1 MTTDLPD
8 KIGKYEILGIAGKG
22 GMGLVYSAYD
32 PVIDRKVAIKIRN
45 RNTTNNT
52 VSTEARSLKAEQKL
66 FLNEAQAAGAL
77 DHPNILKI
85 YDAGEIEGQ
94 FYIVMEYI
102 ERADTLVSYC
112 KGDNL
117 PPIKTVVRLMRQCAD
132 ALNYAH
138 EKGITHCDIKP
149 ANLMLTDER
158 GDIKICDFG
167 IAKRTQTDVTQ
178 VLGWFGSPNYMSP
191 EQARDD
197 RITGQSDLFSLGVVM
212 YELLTGK
219 QPFAAN
225 NISALINNLL
235 HKDPRS
241 LEELCPEAPQSLV
254 AVIKRM
260 LKKNL
265 LERYKTGAELVKDLD
280 RVLDELAYS
289 EVALPEEQKL
299 RAVKDLKF
307 FRDLSEAEIREVIKA
322 SVWEHYSAN
331 QWVIREG
338 TLENSFYIIVSGE
351 VSVKRTNREINT
363 LSEGECIGEMGYLG
377 EGKRTASVVTADEV
391 TVMKIALPL
400 REWASFPLQ
409 VRLNKV
415 FQQTLIE
422 RLAET
427 SKYLS
432 KAVSA

>member
-85 YDAGEIEGQ
+85 YDAGEIEDQ

-102 ERADTLVSYC
+102 EHADTLVSYC

-149 ANLMLTDER
+149 ANLMLTER
-158 GDIKICDFG
+158 GEIKICDFG

-254 AVIKRM
+254 AIIKRM

-307 FRDLSEAEIREVIKA
+307 FRDLSEAEIREIIKA

-331 QWVIREG
+331 QWVIQEG

-351 VSVKRTNREINT
+351 VSVKRTNKEITT

>member
-52 VSTEARSLKAEQKL
+52 VSAEVRSLKAKQKL
-66 FLNEAQAAGAL
+66 FFNEAQAAGAL

-85 YDAGEIEGQ
+85 YDAGEIEDQ

-112 KGDNL
+112 KRDNL
-117 PPIKTVVRLMRQCAD
+117 SPIKTVVRLMRQCAD

-149 ANLMLTDER
+149 ANLMLTER

-212 YELLTGK
+212 YELLTGER
-219 QPFAAN
+219 PFAAN
-225 NISALINNLL
+225 NISALINTLL

-241 LEELCPEAPQSLV
+241 LDELCPEAPQSLV

-260 LKKNL
+260 LKKDL

-322 SVWEHYSAN
+322 SIWEHYSAN

-338 TLENSFYIIVSGE
+338 ILEKSFYIIVSGE
-351 VSVKRTNREINT
+351 VSVKRTNKEITT

-400 REWASFPLQ
+400 QEWASFPLQ

-422 RLAET
+422 RLTET